1 MFQMCGLNRK
11 IQFYHSKNR
20 PFFETI
26 NFSKISY
33 KNSFFFRFI
42 YLFSFKIVFET
53 VNNDKSQN
61 IHQ

>member
-1 MFQMCGLNRK
+1 MCGRTIKLNSE
-11 IQFYHSKNR
+11 HKNR

-53 VNNDKSQN
+53 VNNNKT
-61 IHQ
+61 